1 MLTCMGKLK
10 KKGWMFFTGTGRI
23 ISDLKIL
30 LMLYRDTE
38 KITIWLPN
46 NKTFLP
52 PVYLAGL
59 MVENSSMTWFISGY
73 PNALFWCTGRV
84 TFCSRASVWMT

>member
-1 MLTCMGKLK
+1 
-10 KKGWMFFTGTGRI
+10 MFFTGTGRI
-23 ISDLKIL
+23 ISNLKIL

-59 MVENSSMTWFISGY
+59 MVENSSMTWFI
-73 PNALFWCTGRV
+73 FWLSQCTFLVYR
-84 TFCSRASVWMT
+84 TCDICSRASVWMT